1 MPADIL
7 TLHSVPPP
15 QARTSPVPMAQEEEL
30 AALEFLHQEL
40 LCRGLPDNEARTEVA
55 RIAARKVWDGFA
67 AQLRRHRAAGRQ
79 VDANVLAVAL
89 GSMQG
94 MTFPLLRHRGDVDFA
109 SRAIGTARRRLRH
122 NGGLL
127 HRLHPHGNPAF
138 DEADA
143 TFQSL
148 EVFLARPRP
157 RAA

>member
-1 MPADIL
+1 MPVDIL
-7 TLHSVPPP
+7 TLHSVPPS
-15 QARTSPVPMAQEEEL
+15 QALTSPVPMAQAEEL
-30 AALEFLHQEL
+30 AAL
-40 LCRGLPDNEARTEVA
+40 
-55 RIAARKVWDGFA
+55 
-67 AQLRRHRAAGRQ
+67 
-79 VDANVLAVAL
+79 
-89 GSMQG
+89 QG

-157 RAA
+157 RTA